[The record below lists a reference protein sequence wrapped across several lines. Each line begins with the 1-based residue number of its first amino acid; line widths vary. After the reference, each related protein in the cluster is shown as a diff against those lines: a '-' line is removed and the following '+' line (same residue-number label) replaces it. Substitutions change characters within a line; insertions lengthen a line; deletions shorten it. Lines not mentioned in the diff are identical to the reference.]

1 MSDGSFWYVG
11 VNGQQQGPLGTQQV
25 IDLIRA
31 GQLGQTAYVYGQT
44 LPQWTP
50 IAQVAQ
56 FAGLFGQAP
65 PLPPPPPVGPAPVM
79 ADVIDYEL
87 FGGEM
92 QFVEI
97 VLDPGEA
104 AIADAGSLFY
114 MDAGIRTEPMF
125 GDGTQPEQ
133 GLFGKLAQGA
143 RRVLTGEALVMTAF
157 GNAAQERQKVSFAA
171 PYPGKVIPIDLRQ
184 HGDALM
190 CQKDA
195 FLCAAKGITVSIAST
210 KRLGAGLFGREG
222 FVLHKLEG
230 NGLAFLH
237 AGGVLVERQLN
248 AGEAL
253 RVDTGCVVAF
263 EPSVNHDIQW
273 VGGIRT
279 ALFGGDGLFIAT
291 LTGPGRVWLQS
302 LPFSR
307 LAGRMLAAAVATGV
321 GEGAAAGGP
330 GMGA

>member
-1 MSDGSFWYVG
+1 MATTRRCSCRTSRRCWRTRRPCSWTWSRRGGRTMSDGSFWYVG

-25 IDLIRA
+25 IDLIRT

-56 FAGLFGQAP
+56 FASLFGQAP

-125 GDGTQPEQ
+125 GDGTQPEH

-143 RRVLTGEALVMTAF
+143 RRVLSGEAL
-157 GNAAQERQKVSFAA
+157 
-171 PYPGKVIPIDLRQ
+171 
-184 HGDALM
+184 
-190 CQKDA
+190 
-195 FLCAAKGITVSIAST
+195 
-210 KRLGAGLFGREG
+210 
-222 FVLHKLEG
+222 
-230 NGLAFLH
+230 
-237 AGGVLVERQLN
+237 
-248 AGEAL
+248 
-253 RVDTGCVVAF
+253 
-263 EPSVNHDIQW
+263 
-273 VGGIRT
+273 
-279 ALFGGDGLFIAT
+279 
-291 LTGPGRVWLQS
+291 
-302 LPFSR
+302 
-307 LAGRMLAAAVATGV
+307 
-321 GEGAAAGGP
+321 
-330 GMGA
+330 